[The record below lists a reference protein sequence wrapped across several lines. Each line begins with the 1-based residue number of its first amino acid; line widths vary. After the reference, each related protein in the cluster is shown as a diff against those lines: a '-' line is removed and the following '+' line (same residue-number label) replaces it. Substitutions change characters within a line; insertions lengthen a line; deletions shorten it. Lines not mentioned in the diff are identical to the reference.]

1 MQNERIVLLIDP
13 SEEDRAD
20 IRSTLVA
27 RSVTLIEAVDAAE
40 AREKIRET
48 GEISIMIAGI
58 SIDTGGEI
66 FDLRD
71 HLQSKVGL
79 FPSAYSSREDMT
91 EFYPRIHDHER
102 LFLKPVN
109 LGVLAEWFDAAVVTG
124 VETSAEDEPHA
135 EPVIGAGD
143 PVSSPPAEI
152 NTGSSGDPS
161 SDSLPRLETAP
172 VQLPEDALPVGTRLG
187 DYKLLRE
194 IQRDA
199 DFALYEAEQTSIG
212 RRVALKTLYRKHR
225 RDITWVQGFVNE
237 ASARASVNH
246 PAISL
251 VYECD
256 QELGVN
262 FYTLELVDA
271 PSLSDL
277 ERRRSDL
284 EEATLWKIL
293 ESVGDA
299 LIYLRDQDM
308 SHRLITA
315 QSILLLKSG
324 EPRIANPV
332 RGRGAPLSVE
342 EERRQME
349 FLANAVAPFMRKSG
363 ADPDLVSLVDR
374 MGADR
379 IDAVNTIDGLKRS
392 LSPVDPNEGLSAAE
406 LAKMT
411 EQKSNQTAI
420 TSGVIIS
427 LVIAAAV
434 IVFLTFGSKP
444 EARDLESFT
453 AIPAGEFAFQD
464 SDEVN
469 LSEFWIGQYEVTI
482 GEYEKFLEDL
492 AAFPDKLEKIRHAE
506 QPEDKTSYEPERWSE
521 VLTAARR
528 GGRFLGG
535 KIDMNCPITGVDWW
549 DANAYSTWRGG
560 RLPTEQE
567 WEKAARGRSGRRFPW
582 GDEMVPEN
590 FNSGLDYDP
599 SEVAGAGDIDGFKC
613 WNPVDAMQDDESRYG
628 VVDLAGNVSEWTAT
642 WGAHPE
648 SPDKRVPSKRGA
660 SFVTKSNF
668 ELIVRRYSESA
679 EERNFFTGFR
689 IAADKAEPE
698 VIGSS
703 SPSAAAPDEIGE
715 EESEESSASGMPS
728 EGTTPSDNKAGETP
742 SDLPDSPAG
751 EPGKDS
757 LATELPEA

>member
-1 MQNERIVLLIDP
+1 MQTERIVLLIDP
-13 SEEDRAD
+13 SEKDRAD
-20 IRSTLVA
+20 IRSILVG
-27 RSVTLIEAVDAAE
+27 RSVTLIEAGDAAE
-40 AREKIRET
+40 AREKVRKT
-48 GEISIMIAGI
+48 GGISIMIAGI
-58 SIDTGGEI
+58 SVNTGGEI
-66 FDLRD
+66 LDLRD
-71 HLQSKVGL
+71 HLQNDLGL
-79 FPSAYSSREDMT
+79 FPSVYSSREDMT
-91 EFYPRIHDHER
+91 EFYPRIHDSER
-102 LFLKPVN
+102 LFLKPVD
-109 LGVLAEWFDAAVVTG
+109 LSVLAEWFDAAIVAG
-124 VETSAEDEPHA
+124 VEASAENEPDV
-135 EPVIGAGD
+135 ESTNGAGD
-143 PVSSPPAEI
+143 PGNSPIEEIDKGLSS
-152 NTGSSGDPS
+152 DPS
-161 SDSLPRLETAP
+161 PDALPRLETGP

-277 ERRRSDL
+277 ERRRSEL
-284 EEATLWKIL
+284 EESALWKIL

-315 QSILLLKSG
+315 QSILILKSG

-332 RGRGAPLSVE
+332 RGRGAPLSIE

-349 FLANAVAPFMRKSG
+349 FLASAVAPFMRKSG

-379 IDAVNTIDGLKRS
+379 IDAVNTVDGLKRS

-406 LAKMT
+406 LARMT

-420 TSGVIIS
+420 FSGVVIS
-427 LVIAAAV
+427 LVIAVAV
-434 IVFLTFGSKP
+434 IVFLVFGSKP
-444 EARDLESFT
+444 EVRDLESFT
-453 AIPAGEFAFQD
+453 AIPAGKFAFQN
-464 SDEVN
+464 SEEVN

-482 GEYEKFLEDL
+482 GEYEKFLKDL
-492 AAFPDKLEKIRHAE
+492 EAFPDKLEKIRHAE
-506 QPEDKTSYEPERWSE
+506 QPENKTSYEPERWSE
-521 VLTAARR
+521 VLTAARK

-535 KIDMNCPITGVDWW
+535 KIDMNCPIMGVDWW
-549 DANAYSTWRGG
+549 DANAYSVWRGG

-567 WEKAARGRSGRRFPW
+567 WEKAARGRSGNLYPW
-582 GDEMVPEN
+582 GNEMVAKN
-590 FNSGLDYDP
+590 FNSGLDHEATG
-599 SEVAGAGDIDGFKC
+599 EVDAGNIDGFQY
-613 WNPVDAMQDDESRYG
+613 WNPVDAMDADESRYG
-628 VVDLAGNVSEWTAT
+628 VIDLAGNVSEWTST
-642 WGAHPE
+642 RDTHPE
-648 SPDKRVPSKRGA
+648 SPDKQVPLKRGA
-660 SFVTKSNF
+660 SFATKSDF
-668 ELIVRRYSESA
+668 ELVVRRVSESA
-679 EERNFFTGFR
+679 EERNFLTGFR

-698 VIGSS
+698 IIASS
-703 SPSAAAPDEIGE
+703 VLSAAPDEIGE
-715 EESEESSASGMPS
+715 EESEEDSSSGTSS
-728 EGTTPSDNKAGETP
+728 EGATPSDNKAGETP
-742 SDLPDSPAG
+742 SDIRDSPVG
-751 EPGKDS
+751 ETGKDP
-757 LATELPEA
+757 LATELPEV

>member
-1 MQNERIVLLIDP
+1 MQTERIVLLIDP
-13 SEEDRAD
+13 SEKDRAD
-20 IRSTLVA
+20 IRSFLVG
-27 RSVTLIEAVDAAE
+27 RSVTLIEAGDAAE
-40 AREKIRET
+40 AREKVEET
-48 GEISIMIAGI
+48 SEISIMIAGI
-58 SIDTGGEI
+58 STDTGGKI
-66 FDLRD
+66 LDLRD

-79 FPSAYSSREDMT
+79 FPSVYSSREDMT
-91 EFYPRIHDHER
+91 EFYPRIHDYER

-109 LGVLAEWFDAAVVTG
+109 LGILSEWFDAAVVAG
-124 VETSAEDEPHA
+124 VEASAENEPLV

-143 PVSSPPAEI
+143 PVSSPLPENDTA
-152 NTGSSGDPS
+152 SSSEPS
-161 SDSLPRLETAP
+161 PDSLPRLETAP
-172 VQLPEDALPVGTRLG
+172 VQLPEDALTVGTRLG

-194 IQRDA
+194 IQRDD

-315 QSILLLKSG
+315 QSILMLKSG

-392 LSPVDPNEGLSAAE
+392 LSPADPNEGLSAVE
-406 LAKMT
+406 LARMT

-420 TSGVIIS
+420 ISGVVIG
-427 LVIAAAV
+427 LFIAAAV
-434 IVFLTFGSKP
+434 IVFLVFGSKP
-444 EARDLESFT
+444 ETRDLESFT
-453 AIPAGEFAFQD
+453 AIPAGKFDFQD
-464 SDEVN
+464 SDEVD

-482 GEYEKFLEDL
+482 GEYENFLKDL

-506 QPEDKTSYEPERWSE
+506 QPENKTSYEPERWSE

-535 KIDMNCPITGVDWW
+535 KIDMNCPIIGVDWW

-567 WEKAARGRSGRRFPW
+567 WEKAARGRSGNRFPW
-582 GDEMVPEN
+582 GDTMVPEN
-590 FNSGLDYDP
+590 FNSGLDYGS
-599 SEVAGAGDIDGFKC
+599 SEDVGAGDIDGFEY
-613 WNPVDAMQDDESRYG
+613 WNPVDAMRDDESRYG

-648 SPDKRVPSKRGA
+648 SPDKRVPLKRGA
-660 SFVTKSNF
+660 SFATKSDF
-668 ELIVRRYSESA
+668 ELIVRRASESA
-679 EERNFFTGFR
+679 EERNFLTGFR
-689 IAADKAEPE
+689 VASDTAEPE
-698 VIGSS
+698 VLASLV
-703 SPSAAAPDEIGE
+703 SAAESDETGE
-715 EESEESSASGMPS
+715 EESQEPSSSGMPS
-728 EGTTPSDNKAGETP
+728 EGVIPSDNKAGEMP
-742 SDLPDSPAG
+742 ADVLDLPVE
-751 EPGKDS
+751 EPQKDS
-757 LATELPEA
+757 LVRELPEV